1 MEEKRMTAQQV
12 HQAYDEVVNEHGAA
26 KFLKKSVQTL
36 RNDRCSRKGPAYLK
50 LGRSVRYKVA
60 DLLEYLEKHRI
71 DPEAA

>member
-1 MEEKRMTAQQV
+1 MTTQQV
-12 HQAYDEVVNEHGAA
+12 HQAYDEVVNEHEAA

-50 LGRSVRYKVA
+50 LGRSVRYRVS
-60 DLLEYLEKHRI
+60 DLLDYIERNRI